1 MDVYEKLQGCRIV
14 ECSHLLSKN
23 TPLWPGD
30 VEFYRCP
37 LASYEVSGY
46 FKEFFIIPEGFGTHM
61 DSPAHFFPGKRTAS
75 EITPQELIAK
85 CVLVDVAD
93 RCAGNPDY
101 ELQLADIE
109 AWEGSYGLIP
119 AGALVCMRTG
129 WGEKIH
135 SKALY
140 YNSDSSTVH
149 PGYPGG
155 TMHFPGFSE
164 AVAQFLVAH
173 RSIVGIG
180 IDTLSLDPGIS
191 TTFSV
196 HQVILGA
203 DKYQLENMR
212 LQDLPASGAVLVI
225 SPVRIE
231 QAVESPVRVLG
242 FIP

>member
-1 MDVYEKLQGCRIV
+1 MDVYEKLHSCRIV
-14 ECSHLLSKN
+14 ECSHLLSKK

-37 LASYEVSGY
+37 LASYEVSSY
-46 FKEFFIIPEGFGTHM
+46 FKEFFILPEGFGTHM
-61 DSPAHFFPGKRTAS
+61 DSPAHFFPGKRTTS
-75 EITPQELIAK
+75 EITPQELIVK
-85 CVLVDVAD
+85 CVLVDVSD
-93 RCAGNPDY
+93 RCSVNPDY
-101 ELQLADIE
+101 ELQIADIE
-109 AWEGSYGLIP
+109 AWEGSYGRIP
-119 AGALVCMRTG
+119 TGALVCMRTG
-129 WGEKIH
+129 WGEKVH
-135 SKALY
+135 NKELY
-140 YNSDSSTVH
+140 YNNDPSTAH
-149 PGYPGG
+149 PCYPGG

-164 AVAQFLVAH
+164 AVAQFLVSH

-212 LQDLPASGAVLVI
+212 LQELPASGAVLVI

-231 QAVESPVRVLG
+231 HAVESPVRVLG